1 MKCILAGVHDVVL
14 SSACKDAFGL
24 VIQQSGGALL
34 ISWISSEL
42 TEWKILFLK
51 KLECIFLEMMDD
63 HIELVFDEI

>member
-1 MKCILAGVHDVVL
+1 M
-14 SSACKDAFGL
+14 AFGL
-24 VIQQSGGALL
+24 VIQQNGGALL

-63 HIELVFDEI
+63 HIELVFDEIYRLAQPVSLLDFTSACI